1 MKRRRSGVR
10 LWRMVRISVVVPA
23 HNEEEVLPAC
33 LAALRSQSI
42 SEFELIVV
50 DSASTD
56 RTGEVARAHGAQ
68 VVRVERPGLARAR
81 QAGFEAASG
90 EIVATT
96 DADSQPPPDWLA
108 RLGAALADP
117 EVVGVYGGLRLDG
130 RGPWVRAAEGFFL
143 LWQISNHFLGRPLF
157 CGPNFAVRKQA
168 FEEVGGFRRGEAFYD
183 DDETDIRLAFKLRRI
198 GKVVFL
204 PDLLVTTSMRKLSG
218 PHGLRY
224 LIHHIRN
231 YFRLCW
237 LSYGKV

>member
-1 MKRRRSGVR
+1 
-10 LWRMVRISVVVPA
+10 MVRISVVVPA

-117 EVVGVYGGLRLDG
+117 EV
-130 RGPWVRAAEGFFL
+130 
-143 LWQISNHFLGRPLF
+143 
-157 CGPNFAVRKQA
+157 
-168 FEEVGGFRRGEAFYD
+168 GGFKRGEAFYG
-183 DDETDIRLAFKLRRI
+183 DDETDIRLAFKLRRV

-224 LIHHIRN
+224 LFHHIRN